1 MQVREAQPTEIPIIN
16 ALARK
21 IWMDHYPSIISMD
34 QIEYM
39 LEKMYSEA
47 ALQQQITDG
56 NRFFILS
63 DEHAD
68 LGYLSISQTGEGN
81 YFLHKFY
88 IDTQHHRKGLGHFFF
103 DSVFNALPYLKT
115 IRLTVNRTNLKA
127 INFYFKKGFT
137 IEEVK
142 DFDIGNNYFMNDFVM
157 LYKK

>member
-68 LGYLSISQTGEGN
+68 LGYLSFSQTGEGK
-81 YFLHKFY
+81 L
-88 IDTQHHRKGLGHFFF
+88 FF
-103 DSVFNALPYLKT
+103 A
-115 IRLTVNRTNLKA
+115 
-127 INFYFKKGFT
+127 
-137 IEEVK
+137 
-142 DFDIGNNYFMNDFVM
+142 
-157 LYKK
+157 